1 MKNIS
6 FLDVGALNKT
16 LEKQMEEAFKRVLDN
31 GNFILGLELESFEK
45 DFAGY
50 NHVNYCIGVASG
62 LDALSI
68 LLKCYGIGE
77 GDEVIVPSHTFI
89 ATWLAVTKIGAIP
102 VPVEP
107 DIETFN
113 IDPNL
118 ILAAITPKTKAIIP
132 VHLYGRPADLDQI
145 NKIAKEKNL
154 LVIADAAQSHGAKY
168 KNFFPETL
176 IHASATS
183 FYPGKNL
190 GALGDGGAIL
200 TNDEGIAA
208 KAKEMRNYGSV
219 MKYSHNS
226 IGENSR
232 LDEIQAAF
240 LSVKLKLLD
249 LWNLE
254 RNRVAKRYLK
264 NINNKAIKTPS
275 LPEDSYSVWH
285 LFVIMTVQRNKLR
298 DYLHENG
305 ISTGIHYPIP
315 PHKQKCYSN
324 LNKFTLPVA
333 EKISNEALSLP
344 ISPLLSDDHV
354 DYISEKI
361 NNFIS

>member
-1 MKNIS
+1 MKTIP
-6 FLDVGALNKT
+6 FLDVGRLNAT
-16 LEKQMEEAFKRVLDN
+16 IHNQIEDAFKRVSIS
-31 GNFILGLELESFEK
+31 GNYILGNELENFEK
-45 DFAGY
+45 EFAQY

-89 ATWLAVTKIGAIP
+89 ATWLAVTKIGAVP

-118 ILAAITPKTKAIIP
+118 IESAITNKTKAIIP
-132 VHLYGRPADLDQI
+132 VHLYGRPADLDLI
-145 NKIAKEKNL
+145 KRIAMERNI
-154 LVIADAAQSHGAKY
+154 LVIADAAQSQGAKY
-168 KNFFPETL
+168 KNNFPETL
-176 IHASATS
+176 VHASATS

-200 TNDEGIAA
+200 TNDEDIAA
-208 KAKEMRNYGSV
+208 KAKEKRNYGSV
-219 MKYSHNS
+219 IKYSHNS

-240 LSVKLKLLD
+240 LSAKLKLLD
-249 LWNLE
+249 VWNLE

-264 NINNKAIKTPS
+264 NINNKVIKIPS

-285 LFVIMTVQRNKLR
+285 LFVIMTANRNRLR

-305 ISTGIHYPIP
+305 ILTGIHYPIP
-315 PHKQKCYSN
+315 PHKQKCYSD
-324 LNKFTLPVA
+324 LNHFSLPVA

-344 ISPLLSDDHV
+344 MSPLLSDDDV

-361 NNFIS
+361 NTFIS

>member
-1 MKNIS
+1 MKTIP
-6 FLDVGALNKT
+6 FLDVGRLNAT
-16 LEKQMEEAFKRVLDN
+16 LHNQLQDTFKRVLN
-31 GNFILGLELESFEK
+31 SGNYILGNELENFEK
-45 DFAGY
+45 EFAQY
-50 NHVNYCIGVASG
+50 NHVNYCVGVASG

-89 ATWLAVTKIGAIP
+89 ATWLAVTRVGAIP
-102 VPVEP
+102 IPVEP
-107 DIETFN
+107 DIKTFN

-118 ILAAITPKTKAIIP
+118 ILSAITTKTKAIIP
-132 VHLYGRPADLDQI
+132 VHLYGRPADLDLI
-145 NKIAKEKNL
+145 NRIAKERNL
-154 LVIADAAQSHGAKY
+154 LVIADAAQSQGAKY
-168 KNFFPETL
+168 KNNFPETL
-176 IHASATS
+176 VHASATS

-200 TNDEGIAA
+200 TNDEDIAA
-208 KAKEMRNYGSV
+208 KAKETRNYGSV
-219 MKYSHNS
+219 IKYSHNT

-240 LSVKLKLLD
+240 LSAKLKLLD
-249 LWNLE
+249 VWNLE
-254 RNRVAKRYLK
+254 RNRVARRYLK
-264 NINNKAIKTPS
+264 NINNKIIKIPS

-285 LFVIMTVQRNKLR
+285 LFVIMTAHRNRLR
-298 DYLHENG
+298 DYLHDNG
-305 ISTGIHYPIP
+305 IMTGIHYPIP

-324 LNKFTLPVA
+324 LNHLGLPVA

-344 ISPLLSDDHV
+344 MSPLLSDDEV

-361 NNFIS
+361 NRFIS

>member
-31 GNFILGLELESFEK
+31 GNYILGLELESFEK

-89 ATWLAVTKIGAIP
+89 ATWLAVTKIGAMP

-113 IDPNL
+113 INPNL
-118 ILAAITPKTKAIIP
+118 IASAITTKTKAIIP
-132 VHLYGRPADLDQI
+132 VHLYGRPADLDLI
-145 NKIAKEKNL
+145 NKTAKEKNL
-154 LVIADAAQSHGAKY
+154 LVIADAAQSHGSKY
-168 KNFFPETL
+168 KNNSPETL
-176 IHASATS
+176 VHGSATS

-200 TNDEGIAA
+200 TNNENIAI
-208 KAKEMRNYGSV
+208 KAKELRNYGSAI
-219 MKYSHNS
+219 KYSHNI

-240 LSVKLKLLD
+240 LTAKLKLLD
-249 LWNLE
+249 HWNEE

-264 NINNKAIKTPS
+264 NINNKNIKTPS
-275 LPEDSYSVWH
+275 FPEDSYSAWH
-285 LFVIMTVQRNKLR
+285 LFVIMTANRDGLR
-298 DYLHENG
+298 HYLHENG
-305 ISTGIHYPIP
+305 IVTGIHYPIP
-315 PHKQKCYSN
+315 PHKQKCYSEF
-324 LNKFTLPVA
+324 NKMSFPIA
-333 EKISNEALSLP
+333 EKISNQALSLP
-344 ISPLLSDDHV
+344 MSPLLSDQEV

-361 NNFIS
+361 NSFIS

>member
-89 ATWLAVTKIGAIP
+89 ATWLAVTKIGAMP

-113 IDPNL
+113 INPNL
-118 ILAAITPKTKAIIP
+118 IASAITTKTKAIIP
-132 VHLYGRPADLDQI
+132 VHLYGRPADLDLI
-145 NKIAKEKNL
+145 NKTAKEKNL
-154 LVIADAAQSHGAKY
+154 LVIADAAQSHGSKY
-168 KNFFPETL
+168 KNNSPEIL
-176 IHASATS
+176 VHGSATS

-200 TNDEGIAA
+200 TNNENIAI
-208 KAKEMRNYGSV
+208 KAKELRNYGSAI
-219 MKYSHNS
+219 KYLHNT

-240 LSVKLKLLD
+240 LTAKLKLLD
-249 LWNLE
+249 HWNEE

-264 NINNKAIKTPS
+264 NINNKNIKTPS
-275 LPEDSYSVWH
+275 FPEDSYSAWH
-285 LFVIMTVQRNKLR
+285 LFVIMTANRDGLRNH
-298 DYLHENG
+298 LHENG
-305 ISTGIHYPIP
+305 IVTGIHYPIP
-315 PHKQKCYSN
+315 PHKQKCYSEF
-324 LNKFTLPVA
+324 NKMSFPIA
-333 EKISNEALSLP
+333 EKISNQALSLP
-344 ISPLLSDDHV
+344 MSPLLSDQEV

-361 NNFIS
+361 NSFIS

>member
-1 MKNIS
+1 MKTIS
-6 FLDVGALNKT
+6 FLDVGRLNATLHNEIQEALR
-16 LEKQMEEAFKRVLDN
+16 RVSVS
-31 GNFILGLELESFEK
+31 GNYILGVELENFEK
-45 DFAGY
+45 EFAQY
-50 NHVNYCIGVASG
+50 NHVNYCVGVASG

-107 DIETFN
+107 DIKTFN

-118 ILAAITPKTKAIIP
+118 ITSAITNKTKAIIP
-132 VHLYGRPADLDQI
+132 VHLYGRPANLDLI
-145 NKIAKEKNL
+145 NRIAKEKNL

-168 KNFFPETL
+168 KNNFPETL
-176 IHASATS
+176 VHASATS

-200 TNDEGIAA
+200 TNDEDIAA

-219 MKYSHNS
+219 IKYSYNS

-240 LSVKLKLLD
+240 LSAKLKLLD
-249 LWNLE
+249 IWNLE

-264 NINNKAIKTPS
+264 NINNKAIKIPS

-285 LFVIMTVQRNKLR
+285 LFVIMTTNRNRLR
-298 DYLHENG
+298 DYLHEYG
-305 ISTGIHYPIP
+305 ILTGIHYPIP

-324 LNKFTLPVA
+324 LNQLSLPVA

-344 ISPLLSDDHV
+344 MSPLLSDDDV

-361 NNFIS
+361 NIFIS

>member
-6 FLDVGALNKT
+6 FLNVGALNKT
-16 LEKQMEEAFKRVLDN
+16 VEKQMEEAFKRVLDN
-31 GNFILGLELESFEK
+31 GNYILGLELESFEK

-89 ATWLAVTKIGAIP
+89 ATWLAVTKIGAMP

-113 IDPNL
+113 INPNL
-118 ILAAITPKTKAIIP
+118 IASAITTKTKAIIP
-132 VHLYGRPADLDQI
+132 VHLYGRPADLDLI
-145 NKIAKEKNL
+145 NKTAKEKNL
-154 LVIADAAQSHGAKY
+154 LVIADAAQSHGSKY
-168 KNFFPETL
+168 KNNSPETL
-176 IHASATS
+176 VHGSATS

-200 TNDEGIAA
+200 TNNENIAI
-208 KAKEMRNYGSV
+208 KAKELRNYGSAI
-219 MKYSHNS
+219 KYSHNI

-240 LSVKLKLLD
+240 LTAKLKLLD
-249 LWNLE
+249 HWNEE

-264 NINNKAIKTPS
+264 NINNKNIKTPS
-275 LPEDSYSVWH
+275 FPEDSYSAWH
-285 LFVIMTVQRNKLR
+285 LFVIMTANRDGLRN
-298 DYLHENG
+298 YLHENG
-305 ISTGIHYPIP
+305 IVTGIHYPIP
-315 PHKQKCYSN
+315 PHKQKCYSEF
-324 LNKFTLPVA
+324 NKMSFPIA
-333 EKISNEALSLP
+333 EKISNQALSLP
-344 ISPLLSDDHV
+344 MSPLLSDQEV

-361 NNFIS
+361 NSFIS

>member
-1 MKNIS
+1 MKIIS
-6 FLDVGALNKT
+6 FLDVGRLNAT
-16 LEKQMEEAFKRVLDN
+16 LHNEIKEAFRRVSVS
-31 GNFILGLELESFEK
+31 GNYILGVELENFEK
-45 DFAGY
+45 EFAQY
-50 NHVNYCIGVASG
+50 SHVNYCVGVASG

-107 DIETFN
+107 DIKTFN

-118 ILAAITPKTKAIIP
+118 ITSAITKKTKAIIP
-132 VHLYGRPADLDQI
+132 VHLYGRPANLDCI

-154 LVIADAAQSHGAKY
+154 LVIADAAQSHGARY
-168 KNFFPETL
+168 KSNFPETL
-176 IHASATS
+176 VHASATS

-200 TNDEGIAA
+200 TNDENIAA
-208 KAKEMRNYGSV
+208 KAKEMRNYGSII
-219 MKYSHNS
+219 KYSHNS

-240 LSVKLKLLD
+240 LSAKLKLLD
-249 LWNLE
+249 IWNLE

-264 NINNKAIKTPS
+264 NINNKAIKIPY

-285 LFVIMTVQRNKLR
+285 LFVIMTANRNRLR

-305 ISTGIHYPIP
+305 ILTGIHYPIP

-324 LNKFTLPVA
+324 FNQLSLPVA

-344 ISPLLSDDHV
+344 MSPLLSDDDV

-361 NNFIS
+361 NTFIS

>member
-16 LEKQMEEAFKRVLDN
+16 VEKQMEEAFKRVLDN
-31 GNFILGLELESFEK
+31 GNYILGLELESFEK

-89 ATWLAVTKIGAIP
+89 ATWLAVTKIGAMP

-113 IDPNL
+113 INPNL
-118 ILAAITPKTKAIIP
+118 IASAITTKTKAIIP
-132 VHLYGRPADLDQI
+132 VHLYGRPADLDLI
-145 NKIAKEKNL
+145 NKTAKEKNL
-154 LVIADAAQSHGAKY
+154 LVIADAAQSHGSKY
-168 KNFFPETL
+168 KNNSPETL
-176 IHASATS
+176 VHGSATS

-200 TNDEGIAA
+200 TNNENIAI
-208 KAKEMRNYGSV
+208 KAKELRNYGSSI
-219 MKYSHNS
+219 KYSHNI

-240 LSVKLKLLD
+240 LTAKLKLLD
-249 LWNLE
+249 HWNEE

-264 NINNKAIKTPS
+264 NINNKNIKTPS
-275 LPEDSYSVWH
+275 FPEDSYSAWH
-285 LFVIMTVQRNKLR
+285 LFVIMTANRDGLRN
-298 DYLHENG
+298 YLHENG
-305 ISTGIHYPIP
+305 IVTGIHYPIP
-315 PHKQKCYSN
+315 PHKQKCYSEF
-324 LNKFTLPVA
+324 NKMSFPIA
-333 EKISNEALSLP
+333 EKISNQALSLP
-344 ISPLLSDDHV
+344 MSPLLSDQEV

-361 NNFIS
+361 NSFIS

>member
-1 MKNIS
+1 MKTIS
-6 FLDVGALNKT
+6 FLDVGSLNAT
-16 LEKQMEEAFKRVLDN
+16 LHNQIQEAFKRVSN
-31 GNFILGLELESFEK
+31 SGNYILGNELENFEK
-45 DFAGY
+45 EFAQF

-68 LLKCYGIGE
+68 LLKCYGIRE

-89 ATWLAVTKIGAIP
+89 ATWLAVTRIGAIP

-118 ILAAITPKTKAIIP
+118 IASAITTKTKAIIP
-132 VHLYGRPADLDQI
+132 VHLYGRPADLDLI
-145 NKIAKEKNL
+145 NRIAKDRNL
-154 LVIADAAQSHGAKY
+154 LVIADAAQSQGAKY
-168 KNFFPETL
+168 KNNFPETL
-176 IHASATS
+176 VHASATS
-183 FYPGKNL
+183 FYPAKNL

-200 TNDEGIAA
+200 TNDESIVT

-219 MKYSHNS
+219 IKYSHNS

-240 LSVKLKLLD
+240 LSAKLKLLD
-249 LWNLE
+249 VWNLE

-264 NINNKAIKTPS
+264 NINNKVIKTPS

-285 LFVIMTVQRNKLR
+285 LFVIMTANRNRLR
-298 DYLHENG
+298 DYLHKNG
-305 ISTGIHYPIP
+305 ILTGIHYPIP

-324 LNKFTLPVA
+324 LKKLHLPLA

-344 ISPLLSDDHV
+344 ISPLLSNEDV

-361 NNFIS
+361 NSFIS

>member
-31 GNFILGLELESFEK
+31 GNYILGLELESFEK
-45 DFAGY
+45 GFAGY

-89 ATWLAVTKIGAIP
+89 ATWLAVTKIGAMP

-113 IDPNL
+113 INPNL
-118 ILAAITPKTKAIIP
+118 IASAITTKTKAIIP
-132 VHLYGRPADLDQI
+132 VHLYGRPADLDLI
-145 NKIAKEKNL
+145 NKTAKEKNL
-154 LVIADAAQSHGAKY
+154 LVIADAAQSHGSKY
-168 KNFFPETL
+168 KNNSPETL
-176 IHASATS
+176 VHGSATS

-200 TNDEGIAA
+200 TNNENIAI
-208 KAKEMRNYGSV
+208 KAKELRNYGSAI
-219 MKYSHNS
+219 KYSHNI

-240 LSVKLKLLD
+240 
-249 LWNLE
+249 
-254 RNRVAKRYLK
+254 
-264 NINNKAIKTPS
+264 
-275 LPEDSYSVWH
+275 
-285 LFVIMTVQRNKLR
+285 
-298 DYLHENG
+298 
-305 ISTGIHYPIP
+305 
-315 PHKQKCYSN
+315 
-324 LNKFTLPVA
+324 
-333 EKISNEALSLP
+333 
-344 ISPLLSDDHV
+344 
-354 DYISEKI
+354 
-361 NNFIS
+361 

>member
-31 GNFILGLELESFEK
+31 GNYILSLELESFEK

-89 ATWLAVTKIGAIP
+89 ATWLAVTKIGAMP

-113 IDPNL
+113 INPNL
-118 ILAAITPKTKAIIP
+118 IASAITTKTKAIIP
-132 VHLYGRPADLDQI
+132 VHLYGRPADLDLI
-145 NKIAKEKNL
+145 NKTAKEKNL
-154 LVIADAAQSHGAKY
+154 LVIADAAQSHGSKY
-168 KNFFPETL
+168 KNKSPETL
-176 IHASATS
+176 VHGSATS

-200 TNDEGIAA
+200 TNNENIAI
-208 KAKEMRNYGSV
+208 KAKELRNYGSAI
-219 MKYSHNS
+219 KYSHNI

-240 LSVKLKLLD
+240 LTAKLKLLD
-249 LWNLE
+249 HWNEE

-264 NINNKAIKTPS
+264 NINNKNIKTPS
-275 LPEDSYSVWH
+275 FPEDSYSAWH
-285 LFVIMTVQRNKLR
+285 LFVILTANRDGLRN
-298 DYLHENG
+298 YLHENG
-305 ISTGIHYPIP
+305 IITGIHYPIP
-315 PHKQKCYSN
+315 PHKQKCYSEF
-324 LNKFTLPVA
+324 NKMSFPIA
-333 EKISNEALSLP
+333 EKISNQALSLP
-344 ISPLLSDDHV
+344 MSPLLSDQEV

-361 NNFIS
+361 NSFIS

>member
-16 LEKQMEEAFKRVLDN
+16 VEKQMEEAFKRVLDN
-31 GNFILGLELESFEK
+31 GNYILGLELESFEK

-89 ATWLAVTKIGAIP
+89 ATWLAVTKIGAMP

-113 IDPNL
+113 INPNL
-118 ILAAITPKTKAIIP
+118 IASAITTKTKAIIP
-132 VHLYGRPADLDQI
+132 VHLYGRPADLDLI
-145 NKIAKEKNL
+145 NKTAKEKNL
-154 LVIADAAQSHGAKY
+154 LVIADAAQTHGS
-168 KNFFPETL
+168 KNKNNSPETL
-176 IHASATS
+176 VHGSATS

-200 TNDEGIAA
+200 TNNENIAI
-208 KAKEMRNYGSV
+208 KAKELRNYGSAI
-219 MKYSHNS
+219 KYSHNI

-240 LSVKLKLLD
+240 LTAKLKLLD
-249 LWNLE
+249 HWNEE

-264 NINNKAIKTPS
+264 NINNKNIKTPS
-275 LPEDSYSVWH
+275 FPEDSYSAWH
-285 LFVIMTVQRNKLR
+285 LFVIMTANRDGLRN
-298 DYLHENG
+298 YLHENG
-305 ISTGIHYPIP
+305 IVTGIHYPIP
-315 PHKQKCYSN
+315 PHKQKCYSEF
-324 LNKFTLPVA
+324 NKMSFPIA
-333 EKISNEALSLP
+333 EKISNQALSLP
-344 ISPLLSDDHV
+344 MSPLLSDQEV

-361 NNFIS
+361 NSFIS

>member
-6 FLDVGALNKT
+6 FLNVGALNKT

-31 GNFILGLELESFEK
+31 GNYILGLELESFEK

-89 ATWLAVTKIGAIP
+89 ATWLAVTKIGAMP

-113 IDPNL
+113 INPNL
-118 ILAAITPKTKAIIP
+118 IASAITTKTKAIIP
-132 VHLYGRPADLDQI
+132 VHLYGRPADLDLI
-145 NKIAKEKNL
+145 NKTAKEKNL
-154 LVIADAAQSHGAKY
+154 LVIADAAQSHGSKY
-168 KNFFPETL
+168 KNNSPETL
-176 IHASATS
+176 VHGSATS

-200 TNDEGIAA
+200 TNNENIAI
-208 KAKEMRNYGSV
+208 KAKELRNYGSAI
-219 MKYSHNS
+219 KYSHNI

-240 LSVKLKLLD
+240 LTAKLKLLD
-249 LWNLE
+249 HWNEE

-264 NINNKAIKTPS
+264 NINNKNIKTPS
-275 LPEDSYSVWH
+275 FPEDSYSAWH
-285 LFVIMTVQRNKLR
+285 LFVIMTANRDGLRN
-298 DYLHENG
+298 YLHENG
-305 ISTGIHYPIP
+305 IVTGIHYPIP
-315 PHKQKCYSN
+315 PHKQKCYSEF
-324 LNKFTLPVA
+324 NKMSFPIA
-333 EKISNEALSLP
+333 EKISNQALSLP
-344 ISPLLSDDHV
+344 MSPLLSDQEV

-361 NNFIS
+361 NSFIS

>member
-31 GNFILGLELESFEK
+31 GNYILGLELESFEK
-45 DFAGY
+45 GFAGY

-89 ATWLAVTKIGAIP
+89 ATWLAVTKIGAMP

-113 IDPNL
+113 INPNL
-118 ILAAITPKTKAIIP
+118 IASAITTKTKAIIP
-132 VHLYGRPADLDQI
+132 VHLYGRPADLDLI
-145 NKIAKEKNL
+145 NKTAKEKNL
-154 LVIADAAQSHGAKY
+154 LVIADAAQSHGSKY
-168 KNFFPETL
+168 KNNSPETL
-176 IHASATS
+176 VHGSATS

-200 TNDEGIAA
+200 TNNENIAI
-208 KAKEMRNYGSV
+208 KAKELRNYGSAI
-219 MKYSHNS
+219 KYSHNI

-240 LSVKLKLLD
+240 LTAKLKLLD
-249 LWNLE
+249 HWNEE

-264 NINNKAIKTPS
+264 NINNKNIKTPS
-275 LPEDSYSVWH
+275 FPEDSYSAWH
-285 LFVIMTVQRNKLR
+285 LFVIMTANRDGLRN
-298 DYLHENG
+298 YLHENG
-305 ISTGIHYPIP
+305 IVTGIHYPIP
-315 PHKQKCYSN
+315 PHKQKCYSEF
-324 LNKFTLPVA
+324 NKMSFPIA
-333 EKISNEALSLP
+333 EKISNQALSLP
-344 ISPLLSDDHV
+344 MSPLLSDQEV

-361 NNFIS
+361 NSFIS